1 MANAYP
7 ELQSLAFQRTS
18 VAMADVVKA
27 LGATGSADSE
37 PSADEMTSFPSMY
50 HQAVNLIT

>member
-37 PSADEMTSFPSMY
+37 PIADEMTSFPSMY